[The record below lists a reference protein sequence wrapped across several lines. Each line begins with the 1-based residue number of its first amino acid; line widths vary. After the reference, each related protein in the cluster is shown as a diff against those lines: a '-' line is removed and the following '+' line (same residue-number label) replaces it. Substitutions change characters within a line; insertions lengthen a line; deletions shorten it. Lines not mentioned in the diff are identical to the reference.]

1 MVPASSP
8 PFPPIAAP
16 FLVAVVSLSTFMEP
30 GCSGSLSIVSFASFA
45 TLMPA
50 GETVNFDEDVA
61 DLLIEILFSPSR

>member
-16 FLVAVVSLSTFMEP
+16 FLVAVVSLSTSMEP
-30 GCSGSLSIVSFASFA
+30 GCPGSLSIVSFASFA

-50 GETVNFDEDVA
+50 GETVIPDKNF
-61 DLLIEILFSPSR
+61 DLLIEILFFPSR